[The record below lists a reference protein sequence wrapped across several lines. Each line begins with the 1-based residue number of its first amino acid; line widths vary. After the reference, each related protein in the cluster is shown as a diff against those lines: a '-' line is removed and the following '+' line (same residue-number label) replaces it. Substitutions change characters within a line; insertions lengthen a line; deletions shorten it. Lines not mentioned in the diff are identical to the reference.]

1 MESSIAEFLMRWS
14 TCELLPTSDP
24 VCHYYLAMAS
34 HVCAEKRQRS
44 LHVQQS
50 RKQFGTALEGLQNR
64 RRGPRFERTNFW
76 H

>member
-1 MESSIAEFLMRWS
+1 V
-14 TCELLPTSDP
+14 CNYYPT
-24 VCHYYLAMAS
+24 LAS
-34 HVCAEKRQRS
+34 YVCAEKRQRS
-44 LHVQQS
+44 LYVQQS